1 MGALL
6 IATHFVLGYTL
17 NTYNLPII
25 RGVLQ
30 KRERRK
36 LRKIG
41 VVMDS
46 TGYLP
51 DDILEQFQIRVIPL
65 NVNIGDEVFFETEL
79 SNVIFFEK
87 LSHIAG
93 LSTTSQPSVGAFL
106 EIYES
111 LFSEGVEDIVS
122 IHISSAISGTFHS
135 AQMAKDLASNSNIHL
150 FDSRSSALGL
160 GVLAWAAAEWA
171 DQGMSALQIMEQLQI
186 LKPQTELYFIVNTL
200 ENLRKGG
207 RIGGAAALVGTIL
220 QIKPILYFNSDAQID
235 VFDKVRSRSRAWQR
249 VLEELNR
256 ALSSGKRYR
265 ICVMH
270 VNIPEE
276 GKILLNE
283 LKARFP
289 EHEVRL
295 FEAGAVI
302 ATHIGPGAF
311 GLTFHP
317 WPIL

>member
-1 MGALL
+1 
-6 IATHFVLGYTL
+6 
-17 NTYNLPII
+17 
-25 RGVLQ
+25 
-30 KRERRK
+30 

-41 VVMDS
+41 IVMDS

-51 DDILEQFQIRVIPL
+51 NDILEQYQIRVAPL
-65 NVNIGDEVFFETEL
+65 NVSIGDETFFETEL
-79 SNVIFFEK
+79 SNVVFFEK
-87 LSHIAG
+87 LSHISG
-93 LSTTSQPSVGAFL
+93 LSTTSQPSIGAFL
-106 EIYES
+106 ETYES
-111 LFSEGVEDIVS
+111 LFSQGCEDIVS

-135 AQMAKDLASNSNIHL
+135 AHMARDLASSPNIHV

-171 DQGMSALQIMEQLQI
+171 NQGLSTLQIMEHLSNLRQ
-186 LKPQTELYFIVNTL
+186 QTELYFIVNTL

-207 RIGGAAALVGTIL
+207 RIGGAAALVGTLL
-220 QIKPILYFNSDAQID
+220 QIKPILYFNQHAQID
-235 VFDKVRSRSRAWQR
+235 VFDKVRSRARAWQR
-249 VLEELNR
+249 VLDELNR

-276 GKILLNE
+276 GEILLNQ
-283 LKARFP
+283 LKAVYP
-289 EHEVRL
+289 EHEIRL

-302 ATHIGPGAF
+302 ATHVGHGAF

-317 WPIL
+317 WPFP

>member
-1 MGALL
+1 
-6 IATHFVLGYTL
+6 
-17 NTYNLPII
+17 
-25 RGVLQ
+25 
-30 KRERRK
+30 

-41 VVMDS
+41 IVMDS

-51 DDILEQFQIRVIPL
+51 NDILEQFQIRVVPL
-65 NVNIGDEVFFETEL
+65 SVNIGDEMFFETEL

-87 LSHIAG
+87 LSRISG

-106 EIYES
+106 ETYES
-111 LFSEGVEDIVS
+111 LFSEGIEDIVS

-135 AQMAKDLASNSNIHL
+135 AQMAKDLASSPNIHL

-171 DQGMSALQIMEQLQI
+171 DQGLSALRIMAQLHN
-186 LKPQTELYFIVNTL
+186 LKQQTELYFIVNTL

-207 RIGGAAALVGTIL
+207 RIGGAAALVGALL
-220 QIKPILYFNSDAQID
+220 QIKPILYFNQHAEID
-235 VFDKVRSRSRAWQR
+235 VFDKVRSHSRALQR
-249 VLEELNR
+249 VLDELNR

-270 VNIPEE
+270 VNVPEE
-276 GKILLNE
+276 GETLLNE
-283 LKARFP
+283 LKVRFP

-302 ATHIGPGAF
+302 ATHVGHGAF
-311 GLTFHP
+311 GLAFHP
-317 WPIL
+317 WPFL

>member
-1 MGALL
+1 
-6 IATHFVLGYTL
+6 
-17 NTYNLPII
+17 
-25 RGVLQ
+25 
-30 KRERRK
+30 

-41 VVMDS
+41 VVVDS

-51 DDILEQFQIRVIPL
+51 NDILEQFEIRVVPL
-65 NVNIGDEVFFETEL
+65 NVNVGDEAFFETEL
-79 SNVIFFEK
+79 SNPVFLEK
-87 LSHIAG
+87 LSHISG

-106 EIYES
+106 KTYES
-111 LFSEGVEDIVS
+111 VFSTGIEDIVS
-122 IHISSAISGTFHS
+122 IHISTAISGTFHS
-135 AQMAKDLASNSNIHL
+135 AQMAKDLASSPNIHL

-171 DQGMSALQIMEQLQI
+171 DQGLSVLKIMEQLHNLQQ
-186 LKPQTELYFIVNTL
+186 QTELYFIVSTL

-207 RIGGAAALVGTIL
+207 RVGGAAALVGTLL
-220 QIKPILYFNSDAQID
+220 QIKPILYFNQNAQID
-235 VFDKVRSRSRAWQR
+235 VFDKVRSRSRAWLR
-249 VLEELNR
+249 VLDELNR

-276 GKILLNE
+276 GEALLNE
-283 LKARFP
+283 LKNRFP

-302 ATHIGPGAF
+302 ATHVGHGAF
-311 GLTFHP
+311 GLVFHP
-317 WPIL
+317 WPFP

>member
-1 MGALL
+1 M
-6 IATHFVLGYTL
+6 
-17 NTYNLPII
+17 
-25 RGVLQ
+25 
-30 KRERRK
+30 
-36 LRKIG
+36 RKIG
-41 VVMDS
+41 IVTDS

-51 DDILEQFQIRVIPL
+51 NNILDHFQIRVVPL
-65 NVNIGDEVFFETEL
+65 IVNIGDEMFFETEL
-79 SNVIFFEK
+79 SNAIFFEK
-87 LSHIAG
+87 LSHISG

-106 EIYES
+106 ETYES
-111 LFSEGVEDIVS
+111 LFSEGIEDIVS
-122 IHISSAISGTFHS
+122 IHISSAISGTFDS
-135 AQMAKDLASNSNIHL
+135 AQMAKDLASRPNIHL
-150 FDSRSSALGL
+150 FDSRSAALGL

-171 DQGMSALQIMEQLQI
+171 DQGLSALEIMTQLHN
-186 LKPQTELYFIVNTL
+186 LKQQTEFYFIVDTL

-207 RIGGAAALVGTIL
+207 RIGGAAALVGTLL
-220 QIKPILYFNSDAQID
+220 QLKPILYFNQHAQID

-276 GKILLNE
+276 GETLLNE
-283 LKARFP
+283 LKNRFP
-289 EHEVRL
+289 EHEIRL

-302 ATHIGPGAF
+302 ATHVGSGAF

-317 WPIL
+317 WPFL

>member
-1 MGALL
+1 M
-6 IATHFVLGYTL
+6 
-17 NTYNLPII
+17 
-25 RGVLQ
+25 
-30 KRERRK
+30 
-36 LRKIG
+36 RKIG
-41 VVMDS
+41 IVMDS

-51 DDILEQFQIRVIPL
+51 NDILEQFQIRVVPL
-65 NVNIGDEVFFETEL
+65 SVNIGDEMFFETEL

-87 LSHIAG
+87 LSRISG

-106 EIYES
+106 ETYES
-111 LFSEGVEDIVS
+111 LFSEGIEDIVS

-135 AQMAKDLASNSNIHL
+135 AQMAKDLASSPNIHL

-171 DQGMSALQIMEQLQI
+171 DQGLSALRIMAQLHN
-186 LKPQTELYFIVNTL
+186 LKQQTELYFIVNTL

-207 RIGGAAALVGTIL
+207 RIGGAAALVGALL
-220 QIKPILYFNSDAQID
+220 QIKPILYFNQHAEID
-235 VFDKVRSRSRAWQR
+235 VFDKVRSHSRALQR
-249 VLEELNR
+249 VLDELNR

-270 VNIPEE
+270 VNVPEE
-276 GKILLNE
+276 GETLLNE
-283 LKARFP
+283 LKVRFP

-302 ATHIGPGAF
+302 ATHVGHGAF
-311 GLTFHP
+311 GLAFHP
-317 WPIL
+317 WPFL

>member
-1 MGALL
+1 M
-6 IATHFVLGYTL
+6 
-17 NTYNLPII
+17 
-25 RGVLQ
+25 
-30 KRERRK
+30 
-36 LRKIG
+36 RKIG
-41 VVMDS
+41 IVMDS

-51 DDILEQFQIRVIPL
+51 NDILEQFQIRVVPL
-65 NVNIGDEVFFETEL
+65 SVNIGDEMFFETEL

-87 LSHIAG
+87 LSRISG

-106 EIYES
+106 ETYES
-111 LFSEGVEDIVS
+111 LFSEGIEDIVS

-135 AQMAKDLASNSNIHL
+135 AQMAKDLASSPNIHL

-171 DQGMSALQIMEQLQI
+171 DQGLSALRIMAQLHN
-186 LKPQTELYFIVNTL
+186 LKQQTELYFIVNTL

-207 RIGGAAALVGTIL
+207 RIGGAAALVGALL
-220 QIKPILYFNSDAQID
+220 QIKPILYFNQHAEID

-249 VLEELNR
+249 VLDELKR

-270 VNIPEE
+270 VNVPEE
-276 GKILLNE
+276 GETLLNE
-283 LKARFP
+283 LKVRFP

-302 ATHIGPGAF
+302 ATHVGHGAF
-311 GLTFHP
+311 GLAFHP
-317 WPIL
+317 WPFL

>member
-1 MGALL
+1 
-6 IATHFVLGYTL
+6 
-17 NTYNLPII
+17 
-25 RGVLQ
+25 
-30 KRERRK
+30 
-36 LRKIG
+36 
-41 VVMDS
+41 MDS
-46 TGYLP
+46 TGYLSN
-51 DDILEQFQIRVIPL
+51 DILEQFQIRVVPL
-65 NVNIGDEVFFETEL
+65 YVNIGDEMFLETEI

-87 LSHIAG
+87 LSHISG

-106 EIYES
+106 ETYES
-111 LFSEGVEDIVS
+111 LFSEGIEDIVS

-135 AQMAKDLASNSNIHL
+135 AQMAKDLASSPNIHL

-171 DQGMSALQIMEQLQI
+171 YQGLSALRIMALLHN
-186 LKPQTELYFIVNTL
+186 LKQQTELYFIVNTL

-207 RIGGAAALVGTIL
+207 RIGGAAALVGTLL
-220 QIKPILYFNSDAQID
+220 QIKPILYFNQLAQID

-249 VLEELNR
+249 VLEELDR
-256 ALSSGKRYR
+256 ALASGKRYR

-276 GKILLNE
+276 GENLLNE
-283 LKARFP
+283 LKIRFP

-302 ATHIGPGAF
+302 ATHIGQGAF

-317 WPIL
+317 WPFL

>member
-1 MGALL
+1 MG
-6 IATHFVLGYTL
+6 
-17 NTYNLPII
+17 
-25 RGVLQ
+25 
-30 KRERRK
+30 
-36 LRKIG
+36 KIG
-41 VVMDS
+41 IVMDS
-46 TGYLP
+46 TGYLSN
-51 DDILEQFQIRVIPL
+51 DILEQFQIRVVPL
-65 NVNIGDEVFFETEL
+65 YVNIGDEMFLETEI

-87 LSHIAG
+87 LSHISG

-106 EIYES
+106 ETYES
-111 LFSEGVEDIVS
+111 LFSEGIEDIVS

-135 AQMAKDLASNSNIHL
+135 AQMAKDLASSPNIHL

-171 DQGMSALQIMEQLQI
+171 YQGLSALRIMALLHN
-186 LKPQTELYFIVNTL
+186 LKQQTELYFIVNTL

-207 RIGGAAALVGTIL
+207 RIGGAAALVGTLL
-220 QIKPILYFNSDAQID
+220 QIKPILYFNQLAQID

-249 VLEELNR
+249 VLEELDR
-256 ALSSGKRYR
+256 ALASGKRYR

-276 GKILLNE
+276 GENLLNE
-283 LKARFP
+283 LKIRFP

-302 ATHIGPGAF
+302 ATHIGQGAF

-317 WPIL
+317 WPFL

>member
-1 MGALL
+1 M
-6 IATHFVLGYTL
+6 
-17 NTYNLPII
+17 
-25 RGVLQ
+25 
-30 KRERRK
+30 
-36 LRKIG
+36 RKIG
-41 VVMDS
+41 IVVDS

-51 DDILEQFQIRVIPL
+51 NDILEQFHIRVVPL
-65 NVNIGDEVFFETEL
+65 NVNIGDEMFFETEL
-79 SNVIFFEK
+79 SNVNFFEK
-87 LSHIAG
+87 LSLISS
-93 LSTTSQPSVGAFL
+93 LSTTSQPSIGAFL
-106 EIYES
+106 ETYES
-111 LFSEGVEDIVS
+111 MFLEGIKDIVS
-122 IHISSAISGTFHS
+122 IHLSSAISGTFHS
-135 AQMAKDLASNSNIHL
+135 AQMATELASSPNIHL

-171 DQGMSALQIMEQLQI
+171 DQGLSVLQIMAQLHDLQQ
-186 LKPQTELYFIVNTL
+186 QTELYFIVNTL

-207 RIGGAAALVGTIL
+207 RIGGAAALVGTLL
-220 QIKPILYFNSDAQID
+220 QIKPILYFNQHAQID

-249 VLEELNR
+249 VLDELNR

-276 GKILLNE
+276 GETLLNE
-283 LKARFP
+283 LKVCFP

-302 ATHIGPGAF
+302 ATHVGHGAF

-317 WPIL
+317 WPFL